1 MKTQYVMEVPR
12 LMETKGTVTLYQQL
26 VGIVVI
32 VVMSVVVAQKK
43 VMVCN
48 LKTEG
53 MIVRRFAKVGTLI
66 SKFKMVYEY
75 LLISNIKFQLNNH

>member
-32 VVMSVVVAQKK
+32 VVMSVVVAQK

-53 MIVRRFAKVGTLI
+53 MIVKRFAKVGTLI
-66 SKFKMVYEY
+66 SKFNMVYEY
-75 LLISNIKFQLNNH
+75 LLISKAMEISTSN